1 MNVAKTY
8 REDCALSWDVYII
21 CICNVLILSNYC
33 VTIKELPAPFASLG
47 SEVAECS
54 ILSGIIGQV
63 FVNSA
68 EWH

>member
-1 MNVAKTY
+1 MY
-8 REDCALSWDVYII
+8 LFY
-21 CICNVLILSNYC
+21 LIS

-54 ILSGIIGQV
+54 ILSGIIGRV